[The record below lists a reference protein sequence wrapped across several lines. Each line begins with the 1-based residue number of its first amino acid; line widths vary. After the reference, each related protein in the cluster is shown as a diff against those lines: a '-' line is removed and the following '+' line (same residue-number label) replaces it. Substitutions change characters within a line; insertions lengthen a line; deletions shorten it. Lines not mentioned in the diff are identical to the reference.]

1 MNRKSFPVSAKT
13 IHAIIGVAI
22 MLLFPRLPIALPH
35 VTPVGMEILGIFIGT
50 LYLWTTVDPIWAS
63 LLSIFMVG
71 VSSYAP
77 MPQVLQSAFG
87 APVVVQ
93 MFFLMIVMNCLVHN
107 HLTAYIGRFFL
118 TLKINNGRP
127 WVFSAMLM
135 FGSMLMAAFIG
146 AFSPIFLF
154 WPVLYDIF
162 ELILWEVDCKH
173 DT

>member
-162 ELILWEVDCKH
+162 EDI
-173 DT
+173 

>member
-118 TLKINNGRP
+118 TL
-127 WVFSAMLM
+127 
-135 FGSMLMAAFIG
+135 
-146 AFSPIFLF
+146 
-154 WPVLYDIF
+154 
-162 ELILWEVDCKH
+162 
-173 DT
+173 